1 MGAPKY
7 GMSVEPE
14 TISKR
19 SSTEPSPGSS
29 STSDQPTLSNHHLSG
44 CYWGP
49 MLLYVP
55 DDAGR
60 GPGLEE
66 GGAHGEN
73 GEQFPIVTLVS

>member
-1 MGAPKY
+1 
-7 GMSVEPE
+7 V
-14 TISKR
+14 
-19 SSTEPSPGSS
+19 
-29 STSDQPTLSNHHLSG
+29 L
-44 CYWGP
+44 
-49 MLLYVP
+49 